1 MERANYNKTNT
12 TQSSQ
17 KSSFTCERWMTRRV
31 QTVKPGNSVVQV
43 LAILKKHRIN
53 QVPVVDSRKIVG
65 IITDRDLRNAAT
77 ISAMLVGIMESEKP
91 VPLSVEA
98 VMTRKVMTLNC
109 QSSPLSA
116 AELLRRKRIGAVP
129 ITDGNSLAGII
140 TRSDILDAF
149 IAREGGN
156 PRLKRRSPLKRI
168 QSKPHTSETESQD
181 DKRPVVVF

>member
-17 KSSFTCERWMTRRV
+17 QSPFMCERWMTRRV
-31 QTVKPGNSVVQV
+31 QTVKPRDSVAHA

-53 QVPVVDSRKIVG
+53 QAPVIDNRKIIG

-77 ISAMLVGIMESEKP
+77 ISAMLVGIMESERP
-91 VPLSVEA
+91 VPLLVEA
-98 VMTRKVMTLNC
+98 VMTRKVLTLNC
-109 QSSPLSA
+109 QSSLLSA

-149 IAREGGN
+149 IAGEGGD
-156 PRLKRRSPLKRI
+156 PRSKRRSQPKVCAA
-168 QSKPHTSETESQD
+168 
-181 DKRPVVVF
+181 RPCQGRR